1 MVQMKLMQFR
11 PLSPLIALPTISI
24 MIPMLDSDRAG
35 FGISKYTTLNA
46 LFASAKNYLYLH
58 VTSVLWLTLRRGG
71 STYRAL
77 ALTATTTSK
86 AFIVF
91 G

>member
-11 PLSPLIALPTISI
+11 PLSLLIALPTVSI

-35 FGISKYTTLNA
+35 FGIPKYTRLHA
-46 LFASAKNYLYLH
+46 LFASAKDYLCLH

-71 STYRAL
+71 LTYRSL
-77 ALTATTTSK
+77 VLTAT
-86 AFIVF
+86 
-91 G
+91 